1 MLNLIKMDFYRLFKT
16 KAWKT
21 GIIVGAIFAFC
32 ASLINFGIVELVSFA
47 SQENP
52 EAVMGIGMFL
62 AVASWAG
69 GVDFAEI
76 VLTGTGM
83 LSLFVSCMMAAS
95 FIGDEQSCGYVK
107 NIAGQFPN
115 RGHLIISKFV
125 TTCFV
130 HLSILVIYTVVCSI
144 FAGIFFNKY
153 ITGYSIG
160 AMLAGVLLRFI
171 LFCAINA
178 VVLFFCTLT
187 KSHSISMVI
196 GAIFGT
202 GISSLGYKVITM
214 ILSIAKISVNMEMIT
229 PDGINGLI
237 NSTSIG
243 DIALRAIIVSAVFI
257 GLFLSG
263 AIILFKKRDVR

>member
-16 KAWKT
+16 KAWKI

-32 ASLINFGIVELVSFA
+32 ASLINFGIVELINIVSKEDPGVA
-47 SQENP
+47 MS
-52 EAVMGIGMFL
+52 IGMFL
-62 AVASWAG
+62 TVASWAS
-69 GVDFAEI
+69 GVNFAEI

-107 NIAGQFPN
+107 NIAGQVPN
-115 RGHLIISKFV
+115 RGYLLISKFV
-125 TTCFV
+125 TTCFI
-130 HLSILVIYTVVCSI
+130 HLTVLAIYTVVCSI

-153 ITGYSIG
+153 ITGYAIG
-160 AMLAGVLLRFI
+160 TMLAGISLRFI

-202 GISSLGYKVITM
+202 GISSLGYKVITL
-214 ILSIAKISVNMEMIT
+214 ILSVAKISVNMETIT

-237 NSTSIG
+237 NASSIG
-243 DIALRAIIVSAVFI
+243 GIALRAFMVSAVFI
-257 GLFLSG
+257 AAFLTGAVLLFN
-263 AIILFKKRDVR
+263 KRDVK